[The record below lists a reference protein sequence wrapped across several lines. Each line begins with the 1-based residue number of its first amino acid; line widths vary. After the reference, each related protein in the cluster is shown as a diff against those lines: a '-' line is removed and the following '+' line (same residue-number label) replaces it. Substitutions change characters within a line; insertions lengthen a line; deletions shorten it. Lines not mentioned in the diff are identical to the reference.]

1 MEGLNQPYV
10 THKTMAQITIEIPDE
25 LLPQL
30 EPLQNQLPAMIAQWL
45 TPTRKSGHLAY
56 QEVLDFFLTQPGPAE
71 ILSFKVSA
79 VTQNR
84 LSDLLNQNRESTLS
98 DREMAELDGYEQLDQ
113 LMQILKISAHKTLN
127 LAVV

>member
-1 MEGLNQPYV
+1 
-10 THKTMAQITIEIPDE
+10 MAQITIEIPDE

-30 EPLQNQLPAMIAQWL
+30 GPLQNQLPTMIAQWL
-45 TPTRKSGHLAY
+45 TPTRKSSHLAY

-84 LSDLLNQNRESTLS
+84 LSDLLDRHRESTLN
-98 DREMAELDGYEQLDQ
+98 DRETAELDAYEQIDR
-113 LMQILKISAHKTLN
+113 LMQILKISAYKMLHPSV
-127 LAVV
+127 A